1 MRTDSSIIIII
12 IKIIH
17 NPLLF
22 NQVYVVLLLK
32 INIFNIVL
40 EKINYNEYFDY
51 LLLNIEVI
59 LNIVENN
66 RRNGT
71 FTI

>member
-1 MRTDSSIIIII
+1 MRTDSSIIII

-22 NQVYVVLLLK
+22 NQVYVFLLLK

-40 EKINYNEYFDY
+40 EKINYIEYFDY

-66 RRNGT
+66 RRDGT